1 MFTSLRHRNYRLYWI
16 GALVSNSGHWM
27 DNVAFNWL
35 IWDMTGSAAYLGLLN
50 LFRALP
56 ILVFTLFGGALAD
69 RMERRRL
76 LQVTQSVAMVLAF
89 ILAALVFS
97 GSVTVWMV
105 FVIAVG
111 RGIVMSVNMPTRQAM
126 ISDIVDKEDLMNAIA
141 LNSATMNL
149 TRVFG
154 GVLGGLLITW
164 VGTGGAFLVN
174 GLSFIILIVALAMM
188 TIPPMIRPA
197 KQRNIFGSISDGF
210 SYLAHDSVLRSLVL
224 LALIPM
230 ILGMPY
236 VTLLPIFA
244 DSVLGIGNEGYGILL
259 AFSGVGAM
267 AGALAVAG
275 LTRMQHRGLVMIL
288 VMIGFGVALMVFS
301 WSSNTLLSCALII
314 GVGAGQTTYMA
325 INNTLLQTLADE
337 EMRGRV
343 MSIFFLN
350 RGLVP
355 LGTVGAGFASEF
367 IGVQLTV
374 TIMALIIIVIGIV
387 ALLFAR
393 PVREVA

>member
-1 MFTSLRHRNYRLYWI
+1 MFSSLRHPNYRLYWI
-16 GALVSNSGHWM
+16 GSLVSNSGHWM

-35 IWDMTGSAAYLGLLN
+35 IWDMTGSGAYLGLLN

-56 ILVFTLFGGALAD
+56 ILFFTLFGGALAD
-69 RMERRRL
+69 RMERRKL
-76 LQVTQSVAMVLAF
+76 MQITQSVAMVLAL

-97 GSVTVWMV
+97 GSVTVFLV

-111 RGIVMSVNMPTRQAM
+111 RGMVMSINMPTRQAL
-126 ISDIVDKEDLMNAIA
+126 ISDIVAKDDLMNAIA

-149 TRVFG
+149 TRILG

-188 TIPPMIRPA
+188 TIPPIVKPA
-197 KQRNIFGSISDGF
+197 KQRNIFAAISDGF
-210 SYLAHDSVLRSLVL
+210 SYLAHDSVLRALVL

-244 DSVLGIGNEGYGILL
+244 DNVLDIGNEGYGILL

-267 AGALAVAG
+267 CGALAVAG
-275 LTRMQHRGLVMIL
+275 LSRMRHRGLVMIL

-301 WSSNTLLSCALII
+301 WSNNPLLSCALLL

-325 INNTLLQTLADE
+325 INNTLLQTLASD

-367 IGVQLTV
+367 IGVQATV
-374 TIMALIIIVIGIV
+374 TIMASIIIGIGII
-387 ALLFAR
+387 ALFFAR
-393 PVREVA
+393 PVREAN